1 MSKKITLLGSTGS
14 IGTQSLDV
22 IRAQGY
28 EVFGLSAHSHV
39 DKILQQ
45 IEEFHPKYVCMT
57 DPDAAARLDAA
68 LSGRAGAP
76 KLLTGPEGLRQLA
89 ALDGPDVVL
98 NSVVG
103 IAGLGASLTAIESGH
118 DLALANKESLVTGVR
133 TTVLAEPIPFKAGD
147 RVKVVGNPEQETTR
161 ECISV
166 SYPHFVKDLNVDGH
180 ILIDDGD
187 LELVVV
193 EKTPDYLLCEVQNE
207 ATLGSRKSVNVPG
220 VRINL
225 PSLTE
230 KDRTNILYAIEK
242 NIDFIAHSFVRNKQ
256 DILDIK
262 AILDAH
268 NSDIRIVAKIENQ
281 EGVDNIDE
289 ILEVADGVMI
299 ARGDLGIEVPQER
312 IPGIQRVLIRKCI
325 LAKKPVIVATQML
338 HTMISNPRPTRA
350 EVTDIA
356 NAIYYRTDA
365 LMLSGETAY
374 GKYPVEAVKTMTKI
388 AAQAEKDKLSDNDIR
403 IPLDENSNDVTA
415 FLAKQAVKATTKL
428 KIRAIITDS
437 YSGRTARNLAAF
449 RGKYPV
455 LAICYKEKTMRHLA
469 LSYGVEAI
477 YMPEL
482 ANGQEYYFAALRR
495 LLKEGRLCP
504 TDMVGYLS
512 SGKEGT
518 QTSFLE
524 INVVED
530 ALKHAEDSVLPN
542 SNRYL

>member
-1 MSKKITLLGSTGS
+1 MGPSTDKEGILEQLAIEGMDVARFNFSHGPHEEQKGRLERLKAIRTKINRP
-14 IGTQSLDV
+14 I
-22 IRAQGY
+22 
-28 EVFGLSAHSHV
+28 
-39 DKILQQ
+39 
-45 IEEFHPKYVCMT
+45 
-57 DPDAAARLDAA
+57 AA
-68 LSGRAGAP
+68 LLDT
-76 KLLTGPEGLRQLA
+76 KGPEIRIQEFEKGKVTVTEGQKF
-89 ALDGPDVVL
+89 
-98 NSVVG
+98 
-103 IAGLGASLTAIESGH
+103 ILTAEDIQGTEEKVS
-118 DLALANKESLVTGVR
+118 VT
-133 TTVLAEPIPFKAGD
+133 
-147 RVKVVGNPEQETTR
+147 
-161 ECISV
+161 
-166 SYPHFVKDLNVDGH
+166 YKDLYKDVKPGDS
-180 ILIDDGD
+180 ILIDDG
-187 LELVVV
+187 LIGLKV
-193 EKTPDYLLCEVQNE
+193 EKIQGTEIHCVVINGGVISNKKGVNLP
-207 ATLGSRKSVNVPG
+207 GVNVNMPF
-220 VRINL
+220 I
-225 PSLTE
+225 SK
-230 KDRTNILYAIEK
+230 KDREDILFGIKEGF
-242 NIDFIAHSFVRNKQ
+242 DFIAASFTRTAEDVLEIRK
-256 DILDIK
+256 ILDE
-262 AILDAH
+262 
-268 NSDIRIVAKIENQ
+268 NGGRDINIIAKIENQ

-289 ILEVADGVMI
+289 ILEVADGVMV

-338 HTMISNPRPTRA
+338 HTMINNPRPTRA

-374 GKYPVEAVKTMTKI
+374 GKYPVDAVKTMTKI
-388 AAQAEKDKLSDNDIR
+388 AAQAEKDKLEENDIR

-415 FLAKQAVKATTKL
+415 FLAKQAVKATSKL

-495 LLKEGRLCP
+495 LLKEGRLQP

-530 ALKHAEDSVLPN
+530 ALKHAEDTVLPN
-542 SNRYL
+542 NNRYL